1 MGAGRV
7 STRKRVRMGWV
18 GKNNGF
24 WQNHFIIVKN
34 LRRRA
39 LSSSKTG
46 GAVLTGGTLVRG
58 G

>member
-1 MGAGRV
+1 
-7 STRKRVRMGWV
+7 MGWV